1 VEARIPRLFAE
12 CKSRTRS
19 YKTDTFCTHSVGFFD
34 VVFAL
39 FTGNHGFLADRYVNI
54 GQKKRTREEVIALL
68 KQRLAPL
75 KHTSDGSG
83 EWKRGEAE

>member
-1 VEARIPRLFAE
+1 M
-12 CKSRTRS
+12 
-19 YKTDTFCTHSVGFFD
+19 
-34 VVFAL
+34 

-54 GQKKRTREEVIALL
+54 GQKKRTRMEVIALL